1 MLHKAAFSLYIHQV
15 AELTQRLQ
23 ESETRVHQLLEAA
36 EERDATMVKLETKS
50 RLFYEAVEHRVALS
64 RILEVMEELSVGA
77 ETVEDGTPRRRKRE
91 GGGGGGERGEGGER
105 SGKGDN
111 LGNDLLSQ
119 RSQVEEP
126 WRGASSKLNKGNSS
140 PHTTD
145 R

>member
-1 MLHKAAFSLYIHQV
+1 M
-15 AELTQRLQ
+15 
-23 ESETRVHQLLEAA
+23 LEAA

-126 WRGASSKLNKGNSS
+126 WKGASSKLNKGNSS